1 MAEVTFKSPGV
12 STREIDISGP
22 ANVTPQGIP
31 AGVVGSATKG
41 RAFVPVTV
49 ATYQDFVSEFGATD
63 GEQVGPLA
71 MYEWFRNARAGTYV
85 RVLGAGDAL
94 KRISSGD
101 NSGRVNY
108 AGFVVGD
115 EQVQADGQ
123 LGANPYAGSK
133 PEGYQGALGRA
144 YFLGAFM
151 SESAGSTMFSA
162 AGITGPSAGAAMP
175 IIRGVVMAAS
185 GVILS
190 LSSSFSP
197 DNVPSN
203 IYVSSGTFA
212 GQLSL
217 TSSGDAG
224 HALGTVNVNN
234 GRSDFVLLLNGLV
247 PSARYSNVITA
258 SFDPASAQYFPHVL
272 NTDPLKMEQA
282 GHYLYASWDVHPSF
296 AVVTSSGQQT
306 GTPSGAGLLEAA
318 FILTGTQ
325 PRNLGTTS
333 VPNYE
338 GFSDRY
344 ATAFSPFV
352 VSQKYGGKNKDLFKI
367 HALDDGAVANDLF
380 KITIENIAAS
390 RNENSPYGTFDLLV
404 RDFYDTDED
413 PIVLETFR
421 ALSLDPSSDRYIARL
436 VGDQHVYYDFDQ
448 KKGAQKLRVEGS
460 YPNVSKYIR
469 VEVASDV
476 ERQKIDAS
484 ALPVGFRGPHFLLTS
499 GSSAS
504 GVPAL
509 EGFVSGSHIHGVTNS
524 KLQAAQ
530 VAPIP
535 YRLNVAKGTLLN
547 KRVNASLTWGVQFEI
562 QDNISDPNGTVGPD
576 ASRAS
581 YTKYFPTFQTQ
592 FRNVFIGETVG
603 LGDDG
608 GMVLDSDKFQNSLF
622 SLENVQVAIDTT
634 VDRPLSKYWDAAVYR
649 RNGVQVSTLTAADG
663 STFSG
668 ASVRFLDS
676 TKDFDHLPSRKFLK
690 FSYFVQGGFDGVNV
704 FDSAKSKF
712 ADVAVR
718 REFDE
723 GDQGGIE
730 GPTLNSF
737 RKAIDVMAEKS
748 DVDIQILAI
757 PGIRHYSITDYAIDA
772 VEGRFDALLLMD
784 VEEKDQNNAFIT
796 GSTTEQK
803 PSVINTVNRMSE
815 RNLNTSFG
823 AAYYPDVVMQDPTTL
838 TNVVAPP
845 TVAVLGAFALND
857 TVAHPWFAPAGF
869 TRGALPRVLETQVK
883 LNRTNLDDLY
893 EVDINPLT
901 SFPDSNGVVVFGQK
915 TLLAAQS
922 ALDRVNVRRL
932 LIEVRRRVRRI
943 ANTILFEPNRETTLA
958 RFSAAVNPVMQQ
970 IQAQRGLDRYKVQID
985 TTTTTQADV
994 ENNTI
999 RGKIYLQPTRS
1010 LEFVSLDFVVTNQ
1023 GAEI

>member
-94 KRISSGD
+94 KRVSSGD
-101 NSGRVNY
+101 NTGRVNY

-115 EQVQADGQ
+115 EQVQAGGL
-123 LGANPYAGSK
+123 LGINPYAGSK
-133 PEGYQGALGRA
+133 PEGYQGALGRS

-151 SESAGSTMFSA
+151 SESAGSTVFSD
-162 AGITGPSAGAAMP
+162 AGITNHAPAANAAMP
-175 IIRGVVMAAS
+175 IIRGVLMAAS

-190 LSSSFSP
+190 LSSSFSK
-197 DNVPSN
+197 DNVPSSL
-203 IYVSSGTFA
+203 YAASGSFRA
-212 GQLSL
+212 DGVL
-217 TSSGDAG
+217 GDAG
-224 HALGTVNVNN
+224 ASHGTVNVNS

-258 SFDPASAQYFPHVL
+258 SFDPSSAQYFPHVL

-282 GHYLYASWDVHPSF
+282 GHYLYANWDVHPSF

-306 GTPSGAGLLEAA
+306 AGSEAAPGLLEAA

-325 PRNLGTTS
+325 PRNLGTVS

-413 PIVLETFR
+413 PIVLESFR

-504 GVPAL
+504 DGPAL
-509 EGFVSGSHIHGVTNS
+509 EGFVTGSLIHGLDNEA
-524 KLQAAQ
+524 LQAAQ

-535 YRLNVAKGTLLN
+535 YRLNVAKGTGLN
-547 KRVNASLTWGVQFEI
+547 KRVNAGLTWGVQFEI
-562 QDNISDPNGTVGPD
+562 QDNVADPNGTVGPD

-581 YTKYFPTFQTQ
+581 YTKYFPTFHTQ

-608 GMVLDSDKFQNSLF
+608 GMVLDSDKFQNNLF

-676 TKDFDHLPSRKFLK
+676 TKDFDHLPSRKYLK
-690 FSYFVQGGFDGVNV
+690 FSYFVQGGFDGVNI

-718 REFDE
+718 REFDD

-784 VEEKDQNNAFIT
+784 VEEKDQNNAYIT
-796 GSTTEQK
+796 GSTSEQK

-932 LIEVRRRVRRI
+932 LIEVRRRVRKI

>member
-12 STREIDISGP
+12 STREIDLSGP

-63 GEQVGPLA
+63 GEKVGPLA

-85 RVLGAGDAL
+85 RVLGAGDSL
-94 KRISSGD
+94 KRVSSGD
-101 NSGRVNY
+101 NAGRVNY
-108 AGFVVGD
+108 AGFVVG
-115 EQVQADGQ
+115 EQQVQANGI
-123 LGANPYAGSK
+123 LGSNPYAGTD
-133 PEGYQGALGRA
+133 PGAYQGALGRT

-151 SESAGSTMFSA
+151 SESAGSTVFSD
-162 AGITGPSAGAAMP
+162 AGITNYAPSVGAAMP

-190 LSSSFSP
+190 LSSSFSK

-203 IYVSSGTFA
+203 LYKASGSFA
-212 GQLSL
+212 SDGV
-217 TSSGDAG
+217 SGDAG
-224 HALGTVNVNN
+224 AALGTVNVNN
-234 GRSDFVLLLNGLV
+234 GRSDFVLLVNGLV

-258 SFDPASAQYFPHVL
+258 SFDPSSAQYFPRVL
-272 NTDPLKMEQA
+272 NTDPLKMEEA
-282 GHYLYASWDVHPSF
+282 GHYLYASWDVHPAY

-306 GTPSGAGLLEAA
+306 GTPAATGLLEAA
-318 FILTGTQ
+318 FVLTGTQ
-325 PRNLGTTS
+325 GRNLGTTS

-344 ATAFSPFV
+344 ATAFSPYV
-352 VSQKYGGKNKDLFKI
+352 VSQKFGGKNKDLFKL

-404 RDFYDTDED
+404 RDFYDTDEN
-413 PIVLETFR
+413 PVVLEAFR
-421 ALSLDPSSDRYIARL
+421 SLSLDPSSDRYIARL
-436 VGDQHVYYDFDQ
+436 IGDQHVYYDFDQ

-460 YPNVSKYIR
+460 YPNVSAYVR
-469 VEVASDV
+469 VEMNADV

-499 GSSAS
+499 GSNAS

-509 EGFVSGSHIHGVTNS
+509 HGFVTGSLVHGVTNA

-535 YRLNVAKGTLLN
+535 YRLNVAKGTGLN
-547 KRVNASLTWGVQFEI
+547 KRVAAGLTWGVQFEI
-562 QDNISDPNGTVGPD
+562 QDNLADPNGSVGPD
-576 ASRAS
+576 TSRAS
-581 YTKYFPTFQTQ
+581 YAKYFPLFHTT

-608 GMVLDSDKFQNSLF
+608 GMVLDSDKFQNNLF
-622 SLENVQVAIDTT
+622 SLEKVQVAIDTT
-634 VDRPLSKYWDAAVYR
+634 VDRPLSNYWDAAVYR
-649 RNGVQVSTLTAADG
+649 RNGVAASTLTAADG
-663 STFSG
+663 STFTG
-668 ASVRFLDS
+668 AEVRFLDS
-676 TKDFDHLPSRKFLK
+676 TKDFDHLPSRKYLK
-690 FSYFVQGGFDGVNV
+690 FSFFLQGGFDGVNI
-704 FDSAKSKF
+704 FDAAKSKF
-712 ADVAVR
+712 TDVAVR
-718 REFDE
+718 REF
-723 GDQGGIE
+723 GDANQGGIE

-748 DVDIQILAI
+748 DVDIQLLAI

-784 VEEKDQNNAFIT
+784 VEEKDQTNAFIT
-796 GSTTEQK
+796 GSVSAQK
-803 PSVINTVNRMSE
+803 PSVTNTVNRMSE
-815 RNLNTSFG
+815 RNLNTSFA

-845 TVAVLGAFALND
+845 SVAVLGAFALND

-883 LNRTNLDDLY
+883 LSRTNLDDLY

-932 LIEVRRRVRRI
+932 LIEVRRRVRKI
-943 ANTILFEPNRETTLA
+943 ANTILFEPNREATLA

>member
-1 MAEVTFKSPGV
+1 
-12 STREIDISGP
+12 
-22 ANVTPQGIP
+22 
-31 AGVVGSATKG
+31 
-41 RAFVPVTV
+41 
-49 ATYQDFVSEFGATD
+49 
-63 GEQVGPLA
+63 
-71 MYEWFRNARAGTYV
+71 
-85 RVLGAGDAL
+85 
-94 KRISSGD
+94 
-101 NSGRVNY
+101 
-108 AGFVVGD
+108 
-115 EQVQADGQ
+115 
-123 LGANPYAGSK
+123 
-133 PEGYQGALGRA
+133 
-144 YFLGAFM
+144 
-151 SESAGSTMFSA
+151 
-162 AGITGPSAGAAMP
+162 
-175 IIRGVVMAAS
+175 
-185 GVILS
+185 
-190 LSSSFSP
+190 
-197 DNVPSN
+197 
-203 IYVSSGTFA
+203 
-212 GQLSL
+212 
-217 TSSGDAG
+217 
-224 HALGTVNVNN
+224 
-234 GRSDFVLLLNGLV
+234 
-247 PSARYSNVITA
+247 
-258 SFDPASAQYFPHVL
+258 
-272 NTDPLKMEQA
+272 
-282 GHYLYASWDVHPSF
+282 
-296 AVVTSSGQQT
+296 
-306 GTPSGAGLLEAA
+306 
-318 FILTGTQ
+318 
-325 PRNLGTTS
+325 
-333 VPNYE
+333 
-338 GFSDRY
+338 
-344 ATAFSPFV
+344 
-352 VSQKYGGKNKDLFKI
+352 
-367 HALDDGAVANDLF
+367 
-380 KITIENIAAS
+380 
-390 RNENSPYGTFDLLV
+390 
-404 RDFYDTDED
+404 
-413 PIVLETFR
+413 
-421 ALSLDPSSDRYIARL
+421 
-436 VGDQHVYYDFDQ
+436 
-448 KKGAQKLRVEGS
+448 
-460 YPNVSKYIR
+460 
-469 VEVASDV
+469 
-476 ERQKIDAS
+476 
-484 ALPVGFRGPHFLLTS
+484 
-499 GSSAS
+499 
-504 GVPAL
+504 
-509 EGFVSGSHIHGVTNS
+509 
-524 KLQAAQ
+524 
-530 VAPIP
+530 
-535 YRLNVAKGTLLN
+535 
-547 KRVNASLTWGVQFEI
+547 
-562 QDNISDPNGTVGPD
+562 
-576 ASRAS
+576 
-581 YTKYFPTFQTQ
+581 
-592 FRNVFIGETVG
+592 
-603 LGDDG
+603 
-608 GMVLDSDKFQNSLF
+608 
-622 SLENVQVAIDTT
+622 VQVAIDTT

-712 ADVAVR
+712 SDVAVR
-718 REFDE
+718 REFDD

-784 VEEKDQNNAFIT
+784 IEEKDQNNAFIT
-796 GSTTEQK
+796 GSTSEQK